1 MSTTSPKNAPFK
13 LAGIIGWPVAHSR
26 SPVIHNHWI
35 EQHGKANGFCGAYV
49 YLPVNPANPDDLK
62 AALKGLSV
70 MGFAGCNLTLPHKVM
85 ALPMVDRLDATARRM
100 GAINTIVVESDG
112 TLSGYNN
119 DGYGYIQSLLDAKP
133 DWKADAGPVM
143 VIGAGGAAR
152 AAVVSLAEKG
162 AKDIRICNR
171 TDTVAEAL
179 VAEFAADFAKNLDAT
194 ISAVPWVNRRAA
206 LADVA
211 LLVNTTSQ
219 GMGSNPPLDIDLDLL
234 PKTALVSDVVYI
246 PMETPLLKAAKARG
260 NATAGGLGMLLH
272 QARPAFHKWFGVL
285 PEVTPELV
293 RLVEATF

>member
-1 MSTTSPKNAPFK
+1 M
-13 LAGIIGWPVAHSR
+13 GWPVGHSR
-26 SPVIHNHWI
+26 SPSIHNHWI
-35 EQHGKANGFCGAYV
+35 KQHNLNGAYV
-49 YLPVNPANPDDLK
+49 YLPVNPANPEDLK

-85 ALPMVDRLDATARRM
+85 ALPMVDRLDATAKRM
-100 GAINTIVVESDG
+100 GAINTIVVEADG

-119 DGYGYIQSLLDAKP
+119 DGYGYIQSLLVAKP
-133 DWKADAGPVM
+133 DWQADAGAALIM
-143 VIGAGGAAR
+143 GAGGAAR
-152 AAVVSLAEKG
+152 ALLVSLAEKG
-162 AKDIRICNR
+162 VKDIRVCNR
-171 TDTVAEAL
+171 TESHAHDL
-179 VAEFAADFAKNLDAT
+179 VAAFKDDFAQNLGT
-194 ISAVPWVNRRAA
+194 TLTAVPWDQRHQA

-219 GMGSNPPLDIDLDLL
+219 GMGSNPPLDINLDLL

-260 NATAGGLGMLLH
+260 NATAGGLNMLLH

-293 RLVEATF
+293 KIVEATF